1 MTSVRPHEPAE
12 MRSALPVLQSW
23 SWKVP
28 GTECCLVHPAAA
40 AELQKAQGSAGVC
53 WVVAD
58 FWLVAGSGLILGA
71 PEQRAGRL
79 VGKNLS

>member
-1 MTSVRPHEPAE
+1 M
-12 MRSALPVLQSW
+12 
-23 SWKVP
+23 
-28 GTECCLVHPAAA
+28 HPAAA